1 MTFRDLYF
9 TNSDWEKS
17 TILGISTCSAN
28 KSEKLKAYKALMTY
42 AGYEVVGFSLNWVVL
57 RAPICFLTTQGGQ
70 TMILYPYAD
79 KNSHYLSNDLM
90 VIIFQQFL
98 LEVRFDSHRLFT
110 CSGKNYFYLFTTTIH
125 REHGTMYYTLDPK
138 LLRRCED
145 LDVLISL
152 TDQINN
158 ENEY

>member
-1 MTFRDLYF
+1 
-9 TNSDWEKS
+9 
-17 TILGISTCSAN
+17 
-28 KSEKLKAYKALMTY
+28 
-42 AGYEVVGFSLNWVVL
+42 
-57 RAPICFLTTQGGQ
+57 
-70 TMILYPYAD
+70 MILYPYAD
-79 KNSHYLSNDLM
+79 KNPHYLSNDLM

-110 CSGKNYFYLFTTTIH
+110 CSGKNYFYLFATTIH
-125 REHGTMYYTLDPK
+125 IEYGTTHYTLDRK
-138 LLRRCED
+138 LVRRCED

>member
-1 MTFRDLYF
+1 
-9 TNSDWEKS
+9 
-17 TILGISTCSAN
+17 
-28 KSEKLKAYKALMTY
+28 
-42 AGYEVVGFSLNWVVL
+42 
-57 RAPICFLTTQGGQ
+57 
-70 TMILYPYAD
+70 MILYPYAD
-79 KNSHYLSNDLM
+79 KNPHYLSNDLM

-110 CSGKNYFYLFTTTIH
+110 CSGKNYFYLFTTNIH

>member
-1 MTFRDLYF
+1 
-9 TNSDWEKS
+9 
-17 TILGISTCSAN
+17 
-28 KSEKLKAYKALMTY
+28 
-42 AGYEVVGFSLNWVVL
+42 
-57 RAPICFLTTQGGQ
+57 
-70 TMILYPYAD
+70 MILYPYAD
-79 KNSHYLSNDLM
+79 KNPHYLSNDLM

-110 CSGKNYFYLFTTTIH
+110 CSGKNYFYLFATNIH
-125 REHGTMYYTLDPK
+125 REYGTTYYTLDRK
-138 LLRRCED
+138 LVRRCED

>member
-1 MTFRDLYF
+1 MMLY
-9 TNSDWEKS
+9 TY
-17 TILGISTCSAN
+17 AN
-28 KSEKLKAYKALMTY
+28 K
-42 AGYEVVGFSLNWVVL
+42 N
-57 RAPICFLTTQGGQ
+57 P
-70 TMILYPYAD
+70 
-79 KNSHYLSNDLM
+79 HYLSNDLM
-90 VIIFQQFL
+90 VIIFQRFL

-125 REHGTMYYTLDPK
+125 REHNAMYYTLEPK
-138 LLRRCED
+138 MLRRCED

>member
-1 MTFRDLYF
+1 
-9 TNSDWEKS
+9 
-17 TILGISTCSAN
+17 
-28 KSEKLKAYKALMTY
+28 
-42 AGYEVVGFSLNWVVL
+42 
-57 RAPICFLTTQGGQ
+57 
-70 TMILYPYAD
+70 MILYPYGN

-98 LEVRFDSHRLFT
+98 LEVRFDSPRIFT
-110 CSGKNYFYLFTTTIH
+110 CSGKNYFYLFSTNIH
-125 REHGTMYYTLDPK
+125 REHGTKYHTLDSK